1 MNPDEPPHDP
11 EPPEDAVGQT
21 DAIEQVDH
29 TADWSFAARGRDL
42 EELLRNTARGMG
54 LLLLDEGY
62 WLIPKVAESR
72 RVTLEAEDAEGLL
85 VAWMNEIAY
94 FAERDGFI
102 VREMEVGHLTS
113 TGVSAIVRGGRTAE
127 MNKHIKAVTYHDIA
141 IRTIADG
148 RLEVT
153 VVLDV

>member
-1 MNPDEPPHDP
+1 MNPDDSPHDP
-11 EPPEDAVGQT
+11 DPPA
-21 DAIEQVDH
+21 DAIEPVDH

-62 WLIPKVAESR
+62 WLVPKADESR
-72 RVTLEAEDAEGLL
+72 RITLEAEDAEGLL

-102 VREMEVGHLTS
+102 VREMEVSHLTS
-113 TGVSAIVRGGRTAE
+113 TSVAAVVRGGRAAE

-141 IRTIADG
+141 IRTIPDG